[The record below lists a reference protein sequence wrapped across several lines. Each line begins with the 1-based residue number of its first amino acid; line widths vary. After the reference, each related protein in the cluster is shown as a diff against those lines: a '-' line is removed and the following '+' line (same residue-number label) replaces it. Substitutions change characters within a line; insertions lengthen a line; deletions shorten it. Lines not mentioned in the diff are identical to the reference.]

1 MKPGDRIWVV
11 FGTEPRE
18 VIAVGDTD
26 KLQPDLYIRLPG
38 ESTTA
43 FPVDKE
49 YVHETKAEAYRHAF
63 ALLKVSERDIER
75 DIQHKEEILC
85 NIRRT
90 LANYE
95 LEIEN
100 GGT

>member
-11 FGTEPRE
+11 FGTEPEE
-18 VIAVGDTD
+18 VIAVRGTG
-26 KLQPDLYIRLPG
+26 KAQPDLYVRLPG
-38 ESTTA
+38 GSTTA

-49 YVHETKAEAYRHAF
+49 YAHETKAEAYKHAF
-63 ALLKVSERDIER
+63 ALLKESERNIER
-75 DIQHKEEILC
+75 DIQHKEEILR

-100 GGT
+100 AGT